1 ADDEIRIG
9 QIGYVEVAREPVD
22 RHGTDRQF
30 SGRDG
35 GRYAARGA
43 RDFLAGA
50 VIEGD
55 DQDEPAVVL
64 GQLLGFVQQ
73 PADIGG
79 ETLALT
85 HDAHPHA
92 TAGGNGGD
100 PAPEKARTSPS
111 VPGFRPAAAT
121 SSRR

>member
-1 ADDEIRIG
+1 EERREELSLCVAAEDESRMG
-9 QIGYVEVAREPVD
+9 QSGYAEIAREPVG
-22 RHGTDRQF
+22 RQGTARQL

-43 RDFLAGA
+43 CDFLAGA

-73 PADIGG
+73 PADIGV

-85 HDAHPHA
+85 DDAHPHA
-92 TAGGNGGD
+92 TAVEIG
-100 PAPEKARTSPS
+100 EI
-111 VPGFRPAAAT
+111 VPNE
-121 SSRR
+121 